1 MIELQGKE
9 VGVIGKLHPNTVKGD
24 VYALELDLD
33 KVLANRSSKMVY
45 KEISKFP
52 SSTKDLAFIV
62 DKNVTCEEVE
72 KVIKKAG
79 GKILKKCELFD
90 LYVGENVD
98 ENSKSLAFK
107 LVFSDPTHTL
117 SEEEIMDAFHKIIV
131 DVESNIKAKLRNK

>member
-1 MIELQGKE
+1 MSGDYYLDIKNTKVDFYIIKGILEELMDYLGFNNRYRLVVSNLPKEFHPGQSAMIELQGKE

-62 DKNVTCEEVE
+62 DKNFTCEEV
-72 KVIKKAG
+72 
-79 GKILKKCELFD
+79 
-90 LYVGENVD
+90 
-98 ENSKSLAFK
+98 
-107 LVFSDPTHTL
+107 
-117 SEEEIMDAFHKIIV
+117 
-131 DVESNIKAKLRNK
+131 